1 MGTLESNS
9 YDSNYNLF
17 LQLYLPAE
25 LNRNYRIIVSARTEP
40 ELSRDSLNVYTQ
52 LLIQWSSQHN
62 YADKIMCIYIIYF
75 QLKLVTVLNLLRILE
90 RNV

>member
-1 MGTLESNS
+1 MSTLEN
-9 YDSNYNLF
+9 DSNYNLF

-25 LNRNYRIIVSARTEP
+25 PNRNYRIIVSARTEP

-62 YADKIMCIYIIYF
+62 YAAKIMY
-75 QLKLVTVLNLLRILE
+75 K
-90 RNV
+90 RNDFNFVITNYPHIDSNKDVDI